1 VSHEILKYPRT
12 SHLVGSALQRGD
24 EPDRV
29 SMAALRSRG
38 VCRFEEKIDGAN
50 CGVSFAADGG
60 PTAAMVLQCRGHA
73 LTGGAGERQFNLFK
87 AWAQTHERALRDIL
101 GRRYIM
107 YAEWMFA
114 LHSVYYDC
122 LPHYLNEYDIYDRER
137 QVFLATP
144 IRHAM
149 LAGSP
154 IVSVPVVHEGWVADK
169 ALPSLVKP
177 SLYKTRDWRRSLEI
191 AARAARVDVAALAVD
206 MEDLAE
212 GLYLKQEDDAAGVVI
227 GRYKYVRPS
236 FVQRILDGGVHW
248 KARPIVENQLAPGV
262 DIFAHHPEAEAAAP
276 GS

>member
-1 VSHEILKYPRT
+1 MSHEILKYPRT
-12 SHLVGSALQRGD
+12 PHLTGSALQRGD

-29 SMAALRSRG
+29 SMTALRARG
-38 VCRFEEKIDGAN
+38 ICRFEEKIDGAN
-50 CGVSFAADGG
+50 CGVSFVAEGG
-60 PTAAMVLQCRGHA
+60 AGAAMILQCRGHV
-73 LTGGAGERQFNLFK
+73 LTGGAGERQFDLFK

-122 LPHYLNEYDIYDRER
+122 LPHYFNEYDIYDRER
-137 QVFLATP
+137 QAFLSTP
-144 IRHAM
+144 VRHAM

-154 IVSVPVVHEGWVADK
+154 IVSVPVVHEGWVSDK
-169 ALPSLVKP
+169 DVPALVQP
-177 SLYKTRDWRRSLEI
+177 SLYKTADWRRSLEMS
-191 AARAARVDVAALAVD
+191 ARAARVDPATLAVD
-206 MEDLAE
+206 TEDLAE

-248 KARPIVENQLAPGV
+248 KARPIVENQLAGGV
-262 DIFAHHPEAEAAAP
+262 DIFAACEAAAAA

>member
-1 VSHEILKYPRT
+1 MSYEILKYPRT
-12 SHLVGSALQRGD
+12 THLTGSALQRGD
-24 EPDRV
+24 EPDRM
-29 SMAALRSRG
+29 SMTALRARG

-60 PTAAMVLQCRGHA
+60 AGPAMILQCRGHA

-107 YAEWMFA
+107 YSEWMFA

-122 LPHYLNEYDIYDRER
+122 LPHYFNEYDIYDRER
-137 QVFLATP
+137 QVFLSTP
-144 IRHAM
+144 VRHAM

-169 ALPSLVKP
+169 DVPSLVKP
-177 SLYKTRDWRRSLEI
+177 SLYKTENWRTSLEI
-191 AARAARVDVAALAVD
+191 SARAAQVDPATLAVD
-206 MEDLAE
+206 TEDLAE
-212 GLYLKQEDDAAGVVI
+212 GLYLKQEDDAAGIVI

-248 KARPIVENQLAPGV
+248 KARPIVENKLAPGV
-262 DIFAHHPEAEAAAP
+262 DIFAHHSEAAAAGP